1 MATNE
6 ELVRASYAAFRRGD
20 IDAAMA
26 VFAADIR
33 WTHPDGLNDYGLG
46 GTKRGHHEVR
56 AFMARARSLLSEI
69 RPQPD
74 EFVISGDRIAV
85 FGVHHMRGARSG
97 VAATFPFVHSWRF
110 KDGLATHFEDI
121 HDTAPVRA
129 ILASKTD
136 ADRVG
141 HIQRLGMD
149 AFMSAKV
156 LHSAIEI
163 GVFTELARRPLCAE
177 DLRLRLGLHERG
189 ARDFFDA
196 LVTLGLLDRHE
207 GVYANTAATATY
219 LGDAGA
225 DTYLGGFL
233 EYAGSQWYRS
243 WGKLTDALRTGRSQT
258 HDGDGAFEAIYAD
271 PELTERFQRAM
282 TGGSLAAAI
291 ALPEAFPWRDHR
303 TVVDVGCSDGP
314 LLARL
319 LRAHPHLT
327 GIGVDLP
334 PVAPAFQKT
343 AVRYG
348 VADRMTFTP
357 GDFLAGPLP
366 SADVLILGHV
376 LLDWDLENRRALLA
390 KAYDALP
397 KGGVVLIYDMLIDDE
412 RRQNVTS
419 LLLSLH
425 MIVDYRGGSTYT
437 AADCLG
443 WLTDAGFRDCRVKP
457 LAGPEYLIAAI
468 K

>member
-20 IDAAMA
+20 LDAALA

-33 WTHPDGLNDYGLG
+33 WTHPEGLNDYGLG
-46 GTKRGHHEVR
+46 GTKKGHHEVR
-56 AFMARARSLLSEI
+56 AFMARARTLFSEI
-69 RPQPD
+69 RPQPG
-74 EFVISGDRIAV
+74 EFVSSGDRIVV

-97 VAATFPFVHSWRF
+97 LAATVPFVHSWRF
-110 KDGLATHFEDI
+110 TGGLATHFEDL

-136 ADRVG
+136 ADRGG
-141 HIQRLGMD
+141 HIRRLGMEG
-149 AFMSAKV
+149 FMSAKV
-156 LHSAIEI
+156 LHSAIEL
-163 GVFTELARRPLCAE
+163 GVFTELARGPLRAE

-189 ARDFFDA
+189 ARDFLDA
-196 LVTLGLLDRHE
+196 LVALGLLDRHE
-207 GVYANTAATATY
+207 GAYANTAATATY

-233 EYAGSQWYRS
+233 EYAGSQWYGS
-243 WGKLTDALRTGRSQT
+243 WGKLTDALRTGRSQI

-271 PELTERFQRAM
+271 PELAERFQRAM
-282 TGGSLAAAI
+282 TGGCLAAAI
-291 ALPEAFPWRDHR
+291 ALPQAFPFQDHR

-327 GIGVDLP
+327 GTGFDLP

-343 AVRYG
+343 AARYG
-348 VADRMTFTP
+348 LADRMTFTP
-357 GDFLAGPLP
+357 GDFLTGPLP
-366 SADVLILGHV
+366 TADVLILGHV
-376 LLDWDLENRRALLA
+376 LLDWDLEARRALLA

-397 KGGVVLIYDMLIDDE
+397 KGGVVLIYDVLIDDE
-412 RRQNVTS
+412 RRQSVTG

-425 MIVDYRGGSTYT
+425 MIVDYPGGSTYT
-437 AADCLG
+437 AADCFS
-443 WLTDAGFRDCRVKP
+443 WLTDAGFRGCRVEP
-457 LAGPEYLIAAI
+457 LAGPDYLISAI